1 MIIALPKDKHNDF
14 ITAQLL
20 TRGAFTQEKTVLAPI
35 RLVVTFFNGDFQ
47 YITRMPYDSKI
58 DWRVAIAPQIKY
70 FAPAPIGAIR
80 PGNCSVI
87 PDSNK
92 TDPPDVFAKATISRS
107 RRANPSLNS
116 IRWTFAF
123 RGDYI
128 DVFSFIGYEYNL
140 NDQKKQLIA
149 AQYQRICGAK
159 Y

>member
-1 MIIALPKDKHNDF
+1 
-14 ITAQLL
+14 L

-92 TDPPDVFAKATISRS
+92 NRPAGCICKSDNLPVQARQPLFEFD
-107 RRANPSLNS
+107 SL
-116 IRWTFAF
+116 TFAF

-128 DVFSFIGYEYNL
+128 DGF
-140 NDQKKQLIA
+140 
-149 AQYQRICGAK
+149 
-159 Y
+159 